1 MVALGI
7 GVMVTELVVENV
19 AQPPLAAVVYVTV
32 YVPGVLV
39 EGVMAPVLMLMESP
53 AGVAAYV
60 PPVVPV

>member
-7 GVMVTELVVENV
+7 GVMVTELVVENA
-19 AQPPLAAVVYVTV
+19 AQPPLAAIVYVIV

-39 EGVMAPVLMLMESP
+39 EGVMAPVLMFMESP